1 MALTK
6 VIGAGLGTL
15 TEDQVLGGATPTLTI
30 GDAGA
35 EDAKIVFDGN
45 AQDYHIGLD
54 DSIDSLTIGKGSA
67 LGTTT
72 SMVID
77 ANGVITKPL
86 QPAFFAY
93 GGSNSWNSNVSN
105 NTTIVLGSTKYNIGG
120 HYNTSNGNFTAPVN
134 GVYSFQAN
142 FYVKEGS
149 GTALL
154 KACLNDTPINHTNS
168 AYPLISAYVQDGD
181 DNDET
186 IALAW
191 SYYMT
196 ASQTMSLESG
206 DAGTDYFQSMSYFSG
221 YLAA

>member
-45 AQDYHIGLD
+45 AQDYHIGLN

-77 ANGVITKPL
+77 ANGVIAKPL
-86 QPAFFAY
+86 HPSFFAF
-93 GGSNSWNSNVSN
+93 GGQNSWVEDISSGSI
-105 NTTIVLGSTKYNIGG
+105 IVLNSTKHNIGS
-120 HYNTSNGNFTAPVN
+120 HYSTSSGKFTAPIT
-134 GVYSFQAN
+134 GVYAFSFN
-142 FYVKEGS
+142 FYVKKGS
-149 GTALL
+149 GTALIYAAL
-154 KACLNDTPINHTNS
+154 DDTAINYNNAGYHLVQ
-168 AYPLISAYVQDGD
+168 AFVQDAD
-181 DNDET
+181 SNDET
-186 IALAW
+186 IGASW
-191 SYYMT
+191 NYYMT
-196 ASQTMSLESG
+196 ANQTMALYSA
-206 DAGTDYFQSMSYFSG
+206 DAGTDYFPSMSFFSG
-221 YLAA
+221 FLVG